1 MADQRPEVKLP
12 TWVNVVLILI
22 LLASCGSA
30 GDNAVR
36 INSNTDE
43 SLKQVCSV
51 LGAVAK
57 KQGLTAAELQAAM
70 DAAGDGGSG
79 PCQQVVESLD
89 GAAPAQ

>member
-30 GDNAVR
+30 GDSAVQ
-36 INSNTDE
+36 INNNTDE
-43 SLKQVCSV
+43 SLKQVCTV

-57 KQGLTAAELQAAM
+57 KQGLTAAELQDAM
-70 DAAGDGGSG
+70 NATGGSG
-79 PCQQVVESLD
+79 DGPCAQVIASLQ
-89 GAAPAQ
+89 GSAPSQ